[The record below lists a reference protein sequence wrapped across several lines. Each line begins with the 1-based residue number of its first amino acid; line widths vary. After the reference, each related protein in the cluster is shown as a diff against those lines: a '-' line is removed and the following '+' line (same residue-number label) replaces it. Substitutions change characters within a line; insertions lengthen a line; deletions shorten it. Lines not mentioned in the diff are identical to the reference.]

1 MAGSEIL
8 MALLLVA
15 VCVIAGRLVVP
26 RAWRRWSAATKPTDE
41 RLEYAAHLGDRID
54 RGPSEAEAAERE
66 RAGYRELEGTPI
78 KQA

>member
-15 VCVIAGRLVVP
+15 VCVIAGCLVVP
-26 RAWRRWSAATKPTDE
+26 RAWRRWSAATKPADE

-54 RGPSEAEAAERE
+54 RGPSEVEADERE